1 MAVTAKASDSS
12 RSGVIRLNGAHKGVI
27 GKALARS
34 LAEARQAGTVPDSS
48 VVATLAER
56 MAGVA
61 DAAWRADDF
70 RTFMSASQ
78 KLLALSR
85 ALGLVNFSLPVGG
98 ADDDGDGD
106 DAGGDVLDREL
117 ADIVGSGPALR
128 NTKNS

>member
-12 RSGVIRLNGAHKGVI
+12 RSGEIRLHGAPKGVI
-27 GKALARS
+27 GKALAQS
-34 LAEARQAGTVPDSS
+34 LSEARRAGTVPKSS

-61 DAAWRADDF
+61 DAAWRVSDF

-78 KLLALSR
+78 KLLVLAR

-98 ADDDGDGD
+98 ADDDDDPDG
-106 DAGGDVLDREL
+106 GRGDVVGREL
-117 ADIVGSGPALR
+117 AEIVGTGPALR
-128 NTKNS
+128 NRKDA

>member
-12 RSGVIRLNGAHKGVI
+12 RSGVIRLHGARKGEI

-48 VVATLAER
+48 VVGTLAER

-70 RTFMSASQ
+70 RTFMTASQ
-78 KLLALSR
+78 KLLVLAR

-98 ADDDGDGD
+98 GDDDGDGD
-106 DAGGDVLDREL
+106 DDRGDVIGREL
-117 ADIVGSGPALR
+117 AGIVGSGPALR
-128 NTKNS
+128 NSKDS